1 MEEAIC
7 VESSRPSVLCQWQ
20 IISFICR
27 PAPLSWPDVTPE
39 RRKRQSTQ
47 TAFDLM
53 PQHFLFLDLPD
64 YQTVLVFEISLL
76 YVSWKRSLLCCVFV
90 VRTLHVKGISH
101 RCKFMVTGLLTAYV
115 RLAISLH
122 VLACRQSRSRSRA
135 FIHTYQTSKGTS
147 IFFFFFIYIN
157 IVQQNR
163 GCSVLCWKKL
173 F

>member
-7 VESSRPSVLCQWQ
+7 VELRRPSVLCLWQ
-20 IISFICR
+20 MISFICR
-27 PAPLSWPDVTPE
+27 PALLSWPDVTPE

-90 VRTLHVKGISH
+90 VRSSMWREFHIDASSWSPAYWRPMWDWPFPCMSLLVVSLGLGPGHSFTPIKHQKGPVFS
-101 RCKFMVTGLLTAYV
+101 FLFL
-115 RLAISLH
+115 
-122 VLACRQSRSRSRA
+122 
-135 FIHTYQTSKGTS
+135 
-147 IFFFFFIYIN
+147 YIN